1 MPRAAR
7 RPLEKR
13 KLWNV
18 QAQGH
23 GAASSRSVPWSAVLG
38 GTWGRCSRC
47 GSGNVQLPRPV
58 QGTELVTVWV
68 AHICQVYGAKLART
82 KTRRI
87 FNRRSTVRACRV
99 MKEAHLLFSTA
110 LETDGA
116 TIRGRSGFSVD
127 RLADTEGSAVVLVEQ
142 AGLPC
147 FVLVSHR
154 LSGSERAQHCI
165 VEAL

>member
-1 MPRAAR
+1 MVP
-7 RPLEKR
+7 
-13 KLWNV
+13 NV

-23 GAASSRSVPWSAVLG
+23 GAASSRSVPWRAVLG
-38 GTWGRCSRC
+38 GTWGRRCRC

-58 QGTELVTVWV
+58 QGTELVTIRV
-68 AHICQVYGAKLART
+68 AHIRQVHGAQLART
-82 KTRRI
+82 KTGRI
-87 FNRRSTVRACRV
+87 FNRRSTVRDCRV

-116 TIRGRSGFSVD
+116 AIRGRSGFSID
-127 RLADTEGSAVVLVEQ
+127 RLADTEGSTVVPVEQ

-147 FVLVSHR
+147 FVLISHR
-154 LSGSERAQHCI
+154 LSGPERAQHCI